1 MLQIRTTLSD
11 LDVKLKPRL
20 IGMVVVAQ
28 NDSRAK
34 AFYKQYFVMIEM
46 LFLKWIFSNHSIQF
60 LNMKIK
66 YMKC

>member
-46 LFLKWIFSNHSIQF
+46 LLFLK
-60 LNMKIK
+60 
-66 YMKC
+66 